1 MIHYKIEDGQILEMD
16 VRGSLKENLA
26 DVAMLANGIYS
37 MLAKSRPDVAEDFY
51 SIPAADVAPVVHAR
65 WVSFLDGDHIMPE
78 RYYRCSRCG
87 RVESRRQPYC
97 HCGAKMDGGDTD
109 AAN

>member
-37 MLAKSRPDVAEDFY
+37 MLAKSRPDVAEVFRLVLSAGMLPGSAIWKKQDY
-51 SIPAADVAPVVHAR
+51 
-65 WVSFLDGDHIMPE
+65 DGIAIVQE
-78 RYYRCSRCG
+78 G
-87 RVESRRQPYC
+87 
-97 HCGAKMDGGDTD
+97 K
-109 AAN
+109 

>member
-37 MLAKSRPDVAEDFY
+37 MLAKSRPDVAEVFG
-51 SIPAADVAPVVHAR
+51 
-65 WVSFLDGDHIMPE
+65 W
-78 RYYRCSRCG
+78 RYQRGCFRA
-87 RVESRRQPYC
+87 Q
-97 HCGAKMDGGDTD
+97 
-109 AAN
+109 

>member
-37 MLAKSRPDVAEDFY
+37 MLAKSRPDVAEVFWLALSAGMLPGSAIWKKQDY
-51 SIPAADVAPVVHAR
+51 
-65 WVSFLDGDHIMPE
+65 DGIAIVQE
-78 RYYRCSRCG
+78 
-87 RVESRRQPYC
+87 V
-97 HCGAKMDGGDTD
+97 K
-109 AAN
+109 

>member
-37 MLAKSRPDVAEDFY
+37 MLAKSRPDVAEVFRLVLSAGMLPGSTIWKKQDY
-51 SIPAADVAPVVHAR
+51 
-65 WVSFLDGDHIMPE
+65 DGIAIVQE
-78 RYYRCSRCG
+78 R
-87 RVESRRQPYC
+87 
-97 HCGAKMDGGDTD
+97 K
-109 AAN
+109 

>member
-1 MIHYKIEDGQILEMD
+1 MDGYIERAVVIDLIT
-16 VRGSLKENLA
+16 RRYENPEICTQEI
-26 DVAMLANGIYS
+26 N
-37 MLAKSRPDVAEDFY
+37 

-97 HCGAKMDGGDTD
+97 HCGAKMDGKKVVRIC
-109 AAN
+109 

>member
-37 MLAKSRPDVAEDFY
+37 MLAKSRPDVAEVFRLALSAGMLPRSVIWKKQDY
-51 SIPAADVAPVVHAR
+51 
-65 WVSFLDGDHIMPE
+65 DGIAIVQE
-78 RYYRCSRCG
+78 
-87 RVESRRQPYC
+87 V
-97 HCGAKMDGGDTD
+97 K
-109 AAN
+109 

>member
-37 MLAKSRPDVAEDFY
+37 MLAKSRPDVAEVFRLVLSAGMLPGSAIWKKQDY
-51 SIPAADVAPVVHAR
+51 
-65 WVSFLDGDHIMPE
+65 DGIAIVQE
-78 RYYRCSRCG
+78 
-87 RVESRRQPYC
+87 V
-97 HCGAKMDGGDTD
+97 K
-109 AAN
+109 

>member
-37 MLAKSRPDVAEDFY
+37 MLAKSRPDVAE
-51 SIPAADVAPVVHAR
+51 
-65 WVSFLDGDHIMPE
+65 VSRLALSAGMLPHSTIWKKQDYDGIAIVQE
-78 RYYRCSRCG
+78 G
-87 RVESRRQPYC
+87 
-97 HCGAKMDGGDTD
+97 K
-109 AAN
+109 

>member
-37 MLAKSRPDVAEDFY
+37 MLAKSRPDVAEVFRLALSAGMLQDSAILKKQDY
-51 SIPAADVAPVVHAR
+51 
-65 WVSFLDGDHIMPE
+65 DGIAIVQE
-78 RYYRCSRCG
+78 
-87 RVESRRQPYC
+87 V
-97 HCGAKMDGGDTD
+97 K
-109 AAN
+109 

>member
-37 MLAKSRPDVAEDFY
+37 MLAKSRPDVVEVFRLALSAGMLPGSAIWEKQDY
-51 SIPAADVAPVVHAR
+51 
-65 WVSFLDGDHIMPE
+65 DGIAIVQE
-78 RYYRCSRCG
+78 G
-87 RVESRRQPYC
+87 
-97 HCGAKMDGGDTD
+97 K
-109 AAN
+109 

>member
-37 MLAKSRPDVAEDFY
+37 MLAKSRPDVAEVFRLALLAGMLPGSAIWKKQDY
-51 SIPAADVAPVVHAR
+51 
-65 WVSFLDGDHIMPE
+65 DGIAIVQE
-78 RYYRCSRCG
+78 
-87 RVESRRQPYC
+87 V
-97 HCGAKMDGGDTD
+97 K
-109 AAN
+109 